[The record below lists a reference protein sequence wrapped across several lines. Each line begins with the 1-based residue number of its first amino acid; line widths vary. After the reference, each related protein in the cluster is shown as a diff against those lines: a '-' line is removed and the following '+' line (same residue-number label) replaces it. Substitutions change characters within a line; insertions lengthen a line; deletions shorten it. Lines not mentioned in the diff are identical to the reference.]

1 MDFIRY
7 SDSSTVRQRT
17 TQKRKLDVQIEKEIQ
32 EPSGGGIGS
41 IIFKLLILLLVVG
54 VVLFVV
60 GLSINEGP
68 AKLITGDDGAGND

>member
-1 MDFIRY
+1 MYYIRY
-7 SDSSTVRQRT
+7 SDSGTVRQRT

-32 EPSGGGIGS
+32 EPSGGIGS

-68 AKLITGDDGAGND
+68 ANLITGDDGAGNE

>member
-1 MDFIRY
+1 MYFIRY

-32 EPSGGGIGS
+32 EPSGGIGS

-68 AKLITGDDGAGND
+68 ANLITGDDGAGND

>member
-1 MDFIRY
+1 M
-7 SDSSTVRQRT
+7 RQRQ

-32 EPSGGGIGS
+32 EPSGGIGS

-68 AKLITGDDGAGND
+68 ANLITGDDGAGND

>member
-1 MDFIRY
+1 M
-7 SDSSTVRQRT
+7 RQRT

-32 EPSGGGIGS
+32 EPSGGIGS

>member
-1 MDFIRY
+1 MYFIRY

-32 EPSGGGIGS
+32 EPSGGIGS

-68 AKLITGDDGAGND
+68 ANLITGDDGAGNE

>member
-32 EPSGGGIGS
+32 EPSGGIGS

-68 AKLITGDDGAGND
+68 ANLITGDDGAGND

>member
-1 MDFIRY
+1 MYFIRY

-32 EPSGGGIGS
+32 EPSGGIGS

-68 AKLITGDDGAGND
+68 ANLVTGDDGAGND

>member
-1 MDFIRY
+1 M
-7 SDSSTVRQRT
+7 RQRQ

-32 EPSGGGIGS
+32 GPSGGIGS

-68 AKLITGDDGAGND
+68 ANLITGDDGAGND

>member
-1 MDFIRY
+1 MYYIRY

-32 EPSGGGIGS
+32 EPSGGIGS

-68 AKLITGDDGAGND
+68 ANLITGDDGAGND